1 MQIQIN
7 SNHSV
12 ETREEMERWAEAEL
26 RKSLERFSAEVTRVE
41 VHLGDENAA
50 KGGVGDKRC
59 TMEARLAKH
68 QPVAVTEHAP
78 TVDAAFHGALGKLK
92 RMLDS
97 IVGRM
102 TTHRDRETI
111 RTEPDAS

>member
-7 SNHSV
+7 SNQSV
-12 ETREEMERWAEAEL
+12 ETREAMEQWAEAEL
-26 RKSLERFSAEVTRVE
+26 RKALERFSAEVTRVE
-41 VHLGDENAA
+41 VHLGDENSE
-50 KGGVGDKRC
+50 KGGAGDKRC
-59 TMEARLAKH
+59 TMEARLANH

-78 TVDAAFHGALGKLK
+78 TIDAAFHGALGKLK

-102 TTHRDRETI
+102 NNHRDRETI
-111 RTEPDAS
+111 RTVSDDI